1 MNATAICFS
10 NSMPDE
16 NAGIAQGLRRRD
28 RELLDRL
35 IAKYQHRLLRYL
47 MQLTGQ
53 RNLAED
59 VFQETWIRVLERGH
73 QYDGLHEFGTWLFAI
88 ARNLA
93 ISHLRRMPAASLDE
107 TVAGGDAGGDAD
119 RPSGFDLTIQRER
132 HEQLSAGMQQL
143 AMEYREALELRFLEE
158 MSLEEIATVTGA
170 PLSTVKSRIYRGLSA
185 LERSWKGARP

>member
-1 MNATAICFS
+1 MNATASCLS
-10 NSMPDE
+10 SAMPDE
-16 NAGIAQGLRRRD
+16 NSGIADGLRRRD
-28 RELLDRL
+28 PDVLDRL

-47 MQLTGQ
+47 MHLTGQ

-73 QYDGLHEFGTWLFAI
+73 QYDGRHEFGTWLFVI

-93 ISHLRRMPAASLDE
+93 ISHLRREPPASLDG
-107 TVAGGDAGGDAD
+107 TADGGDAD
-119 RPSGFDLTIQRER
+119 CPSGFDLTIQRER
-132 HEQLSAGMQQL
+132 HEQLSGAMQQL
-143 AMEYREALELRFLEE
+143 TMEYREALELRFLEE
-158 MSLEEIATVTGA
+158 MSLEEIATVAGA